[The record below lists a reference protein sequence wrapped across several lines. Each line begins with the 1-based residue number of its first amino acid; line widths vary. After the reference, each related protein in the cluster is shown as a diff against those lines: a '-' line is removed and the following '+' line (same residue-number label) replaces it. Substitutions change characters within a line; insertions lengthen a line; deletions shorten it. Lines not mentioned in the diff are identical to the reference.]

1 MYPQP
6 PDPTRPGSP
15 ERTARYTHCTPPD
28 AMTSE
33 PAGNDLADALR
44 HTLSQFSLRKH
55 ASNVVDGQSPSG
67 RVLDAALLFA
77 VAPGVAHVVGS
88 SPLAEE
94 ARGLL
99 GDGVVTGWRLHE
111 LPDTTTPLSALRPH
125 LESRYYNLL
134 DRHGFTSVEEATAA
148 PDAGLLQLRNAGPR
162 FVEALRA
169 IVGEPDTRKMAVTRP
184 ADLQD
189 AHQRRNHLLGRL
201 RTAAA
206 ARYRELVDALARSSI
221 PLAALDKIATALN
234 NEPIPPA
241 DPTVTLL
248 LETAGE
254 QQILDH
260 YLSTHQSDD
269 ADI

>member
-1 MYPQP
+1 M
-6 PDPTRPGSP
+6 
-15 ERTARYTHCTPPD
+15 
-28 AMTSE
+28 
-33 PAGNDLADALR
+33 
-44 HTLSQFSLRKH
+44 
-55 ASNVVDGQSPSG
+55 V
-67 RVLDAALLFA
+67 
-77 VAPGVAHVVGS
+77 HVVGS
-88 SPLAEE
+88 SPLAEQ
-94 ARGLL
+94 ARSLL
-99 GDGVVTGWRLHE
+99 GDGAVNAWQLHK
-111 LPDTTTPLSALRPH
+111 LPETTTPLSTLRPH

-134 DRHGFTSVEEATAA
+134 DRHGFTSVEEATAT

-169 IVGEPDTRKMAVTRP
+169 IVAEPDTRKMAVTRP
-184 ADLQD
+184 ADIQD
-189 AHQRRNHLLGRL
+189 AHQRRHHLLGRL

-206 ARYRELVDALARSSI
+206 ARYPDLVDALARSSI